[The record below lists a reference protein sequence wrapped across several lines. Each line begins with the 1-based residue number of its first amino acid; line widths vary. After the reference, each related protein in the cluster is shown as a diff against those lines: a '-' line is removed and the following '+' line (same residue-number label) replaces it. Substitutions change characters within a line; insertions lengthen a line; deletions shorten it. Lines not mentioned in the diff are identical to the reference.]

1 MVCTMDDVL
10 IHWKDQDQHD
20 DRLLKVLQRL
30 ETAGLMLNQ
39 KKCKFSQ
46 RQVKFLG
53 QVVDR
58 MGVHP
63 DPAKVKAIKEVPI
76 PKIVG
81 DVHRFLG
88 MVNQLGKC
96 SPNLAGKTKPLREL
110 LKKDNAWLWGP
121 QQREAFEEVKKA
133 MTTAPVLALV
143 DSTRETVVSADPL
156 CYGLGAV
163 LIQKQAEGVIKPV
176 AYISQSL
183 TPTEQRYA

>member
-1 MVCTMDDVL
+1 MDDVL

-20 DRLLKVLQRL
+20 DRLLKVLRL

-96 SPNLAGKTKPLREL
+96 SPNLAGKTKPL
-110 LKKDNAWLWGP
+110 
-121 QQREAFEEVKKA
+121 
-133 MTTAPVLALV
+133 
-143 DSTRETVVSADPL
+143 
-156 CYGLGAV
+156 
-163 LIQKQAEGVIKPV
+163 
-176 AYISQSL
+176 
-183 TPTEQRYA
+183 